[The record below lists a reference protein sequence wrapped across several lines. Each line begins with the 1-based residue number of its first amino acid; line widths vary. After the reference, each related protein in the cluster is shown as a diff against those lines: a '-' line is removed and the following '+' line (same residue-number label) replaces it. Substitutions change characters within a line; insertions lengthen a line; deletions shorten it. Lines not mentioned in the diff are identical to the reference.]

1 MVRVAFSGHY
11 LFSTCS
17 IYLQLRTSQPSCQQ
31 GYFSFPQSLLLA
43 KGSQA
48 QPVGCSSEGSRS
60 TQVRAFCPCT
70 AGSVIKGINLVIHG
84 CPRRSWESTSMSFR
98 QAVSVLYSLIAPALQ
113 LCLFPHPHFSEQMQM
128 LGLSFDSFQMPT
140 PR

>member
-11 LFSTCS
+11 LLSTSAIC
-17 IYLQLRTSQPSCQQ
+17 LQLRTSQPSCQQ
-31 GYFSFPQSLLLA
+31 GCFSFPQSLLLA

-70 AGSVIKGINLVIHG
+70 AGSVIRINLVVHG

-98 QAVSVLYSLIAPALQ
+98 QAVSSVSFDSTCTSVMA
-113 LCLFPHPHFSEQMQM
+113 FPLPPFSRHMQM
-128 LGLSFDSFQMPT
+128 LALSFGSFQMPT